1 MVSYW
6 LYLMKNIS
14 FTFFSMMLQNIK
26 LVWAKLKINENEL
39 FKNKQNNK
47 DSYKKA
53 IKSIEIITESIP
65 QMTLQIYIIL
75 KMNEKLT
82 GLKALSIIT
91 SGLSIVFGLSDI
103 FSSEVFCSYLRY
115 DKNKASIKY
124 IIYHQ
129 VILIL
134 FYFGITLPRIFMIS
148 MIAAYNMSL
157 CIVFVITSLGIY
169 IPINLLERKA
179 IQNGKKLKRI
189 MIENTVFEVIN
200 YNVSFSTCYLVFTE
214 QFLVV
219 IKI

>member
-1 MVSYW
+1 
-6 LYLMKNIS
+6 
-14 FTFFSMMLQNIK
+14 
-26 LVWAKLKINENEL
+26 
-39 FKNKQNNK
+39 
-47 DSYKKA
+47 
-53 IKSIEIITESIP
+53 
-65 QMTLQIYIIL
+65 
-75 KMNEKLT
+75 
-82 GLKALSIIT
+82 
-91 SGLSIVFGLSDI
+91 
-103 FSSEVFCSYLRY
+103 
-115 DKNKASIKY
+115 
-124 IIYHQ
+124 
-129 VILIL
+129 
-134 FYFGITLPRIFMIS
+134 MIS